1 MSIQYNPT
9 LNFKVTG
16 SAITQV
22 DMSTTFNLDLKAEK
36 TYSLQDTTNE
46 IELDFSNVANK
57 KFLILNSNQD
67 FILHCYKTITAPISD
82 EEFSYSFDIIIKKDF
97 GFTLHT
103 NDAFFNSIDNF
114 TISTGSPNMIK
125 VNVACYGEVVS
136 V

>member
-16 SAITQV
+16 SAITPV

-46 IELDFSNVANK
+46 IELDFSNVTNK

-67 FILHCYKTITAPISD
+67 FILHCYKTITAPIS
-82 EEFSYSFDIIIKKDF
+82 EEVFSYSFDIIIRKDF

-103 NDAFFNSIDNF
+103 NDDFFDSIDKF
-114 TISTGSPNMIK
+114 TISTGSLNMIK